1 MHPLFT
7 SARRLGLYILA
18 WQVPALLLAAILQV
32 SAHLTILESL
42 LISGPLV
49 SLYAIVCLSP
59 WYLCRVLPL
68 RSTSAWKVLTNH
80 VVAAMVAATCWTVFA
95 RWMFEVQWFL
105 PELKTRME
113 PAIPLLFGM
122 GVLLY
127 SLAVALHYTYL
138 QLQAAQEASRRE
150 HVAKVLAREAEL
162 KALKAQINPHFLF
175 NCLNSISALTSA
187 DPLQAR
193 DMCIRLSDFL
203 RNTLRLGEKVSIPFS
218 DEIAL
223 VRTYL
228 EVEQVRF
235 GPRLHVEQ
243 YIQPE
248 CDACVV
254 PPLLLQPL
262 VENAIKHGI
271 AGLVEGGY
279 IRIEGKCAAGT
290 LSVAV
295 QNNFDPDSPP
305 PKRSGLGLANVRNRI
320 HARHGDR
327 GRMTVTVAGTVHTVE
342 LLLPCESDAR
352 SGYART

>member
-7 SARRLGLYILA
+7 SARQLGLYLLA
-18 WQVPALLLAAILQV
+18 WQGPAILLAYILRESARLTTLEAVAIC
-32 SAHLTILESL
+32 A
-42 LISGPLV
+42 PLV

-59 WYLCRVLPL
+59 WYVCRVLPL
-68 RSTSAWKVLTNH
+68 RSTPWWKLLVNH
-80 VVAAMVAATCWTVFA
+80 TVASVAAALIWILFA
-95 RWMFEVQWFL
+95 RSITGSPWFL
-105 PELKTRME
+105 ANLRDRVE
-113 PAIPLLFGM
+113 ASIPLLFGV

-127 SLAVALHYTYL
+127 SLAIALHYTYL
-138 QLQAAQEASRRE
+138 ELQASQDALRRE

-187 DPLQAR
+187 DPGQAR
-193 DMCIRLSDFL
+193 EMCIRLSDFL
-203 RNTLRLGEKVSIPFS
+203 RNTLRLGEKVSISFAE
-218 DEIAL
+218 EIAL

-235 GPRLHVEQ
+235 GARLRVDQRIE
-243 YIQPE
+243 PE
-248 CDACVV
+248 CSRCVV

-279 IRIEGKCAAGT
+279 IRIDGKCAGGM

-295 QNNFDPDSPP
+295 ENNFDPDSPA
-305 PKRSGLGLANVRNRI
+305 PKRSGLGLANVRSRVQ
-320 HARHGDR
+320 ARHG
-327 GRMTVTVAGTVHTVE
+327 GRAVMNVSVAGTVHRVE
-342 LLLPCESDAR
+342 LRLPCEAGAR
-352 SGYART
+352 SRDV